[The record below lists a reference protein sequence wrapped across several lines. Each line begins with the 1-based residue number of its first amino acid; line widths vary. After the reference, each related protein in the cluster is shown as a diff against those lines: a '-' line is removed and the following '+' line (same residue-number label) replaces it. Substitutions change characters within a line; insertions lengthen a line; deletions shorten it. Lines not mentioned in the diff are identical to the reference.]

1 MYNSDYE
8 SSWQAASGSVEIMK
22 KVLFL
27 ISIIIF
33 LFIAAIT
40 LSILQK
46 ANVNIE
52 SCEMIAEKSA
62 YYEHETKI
70 RTRIAAEKILW
81 DVVGPVEFTGDSLEV
96 CGVTFRF
103 KGDDGTRYMFCE
115 NGKLYRATKECNSL
129 L

>member
-62 YYEHETKI
+62 YYDHETKI

-96 CGVTFRF
+96 CGVTFLF
-103 KGDDGTRYMFCE
+103 KSDDGTRYMFCE
-115 NGKLYRATKECNSL
+115 NGKLYRITKECNSL

>member
-1 MYNSDYE
+1 MEDIDYE
-8 SSWQAASGSVEIMK
+8 SSWQAASGNVEIIK

-52 SCEMIAEKSA
+52 SCEIIAEKSA
-62 YYEHETKI
+62 YYDHGTRI
-70 RTRIAAEKILW
+70 RTQIAAEKILW
-81 DVVGPVEFTGDSLEV
+81 ELVGPVDFTGDSLEV
-96 CGVTFRF
+96 CGVAFIF
-103 KGDDGTRYMFCE
+103 KGNNDTGYMFCE
-115 NGKLYRATKECNSL
+115 NGMLYRTIKECNSL